1 MRDKSALLSPVI
13 VIVSGLLS
21 SASFLLNDGRT
32 EWYLLKPLYRF
43 FGDAVLTTPGFLV
56 AGVTLYIVLWIYL
69 SISLFILLKLFR
81 SDVSL
86 PLMFQSISAG
96 FILPHALLFPFGLF
110 SSYFVHITAIVVF
123 GILIPFS
130 ATPYAM
136 KRATNA
142 DFYRRSLS
150 LMISLYA
157 ILVCWTTF
165 YEPLGLI

>member
-1 MRDKSALLSPVI
+1 MRDRSALLAPVV

-21 SASFLLNDGRT
+21 SASFLMNDGRT

-43 FGDAVLTTPGFLV
+43 FGDVVLSTSGFLL
-56 AGVTLYIVLWIYL
+56 AGVALYIILWVYL
-69 SISLFILLKLFR
+69 SVSLFILLKLFR

-86 PLMFQSISAG
+86 PLMFQSVSAG

-130 ATPYAM
+130 TTPYAM
-136 KRATNA
+136 KRATSA
-142 DFYRRSLS
+142 DFYKRALS
-150 LMISLYA
+150 LMLSLYA
-157 ILVCWTTF
+157 ILVFWTTF